1 MGKVEEKNI
10 PNVVLR
16 PLVTWYHTSVDGVST
31 FFAINQDLDVEYDDG
46 YTPPIEFQQAFP
58 GLVGSL
64 SPFRVSN
71 NADEDTSVLDFS
83 MMNALRIITT

>member
-10 PNVVLR
+10 PNVVPR
-16 PLVTWYHTSVDGVST
+16 PLVTWRHTSVGGVSA
-31 FFAINQDLDVEYDDG
+31 FFAINQDLDVVDDDG
-46 YTPPIEFQQAFP
+46 YMPPIEFQQAFP
-58 GLVGSL
+58 GLVGTL

-83 MMNALRIITT
+83 MMNATSI